1 MTIIFPYRN
10 RELDRIKKCFDSLAV
25 QTNQNFDIIFVDY
38 GSEPSIANQ
47 VKTYV
52 SQFPNLKYIYS
63 YCQFQ
68 PWSRAKA
75 INIGIKAAKTVYVFI
90 TDIDMIF
97 REDFVEILH
106 EIKNPKQSVYFKVG
120 FLSEAASKKQTQFE
134 NYKISFE
141 SGKGAQGLSLFPTK
155 ALNDICG
162 FDEFLHFWGAEDED
176 IHNRLMNI
184 GLEEIFY
191 NSEILMLHQW
201 HKNYRRSE
209 SKDLSVDLR
218 INNIT
223 RINDERLKFNKNNSV
238 KIVNSAWGRLISKTE
253 FDSFNSFEN
262 LEKIVN
268 IQEKINHFLFS
279 ELPNIGTKV
288 IAVKFEIDDFQHSF
302 KFYIK
307 KILRKTVPKYYSLK
321 EINDKVLLHI
331 ISFYHNFNYIYK
343 VSDDK
348 KSIQFIIQK

>member
-10 RELDRIKKCFDSLAV
+10 RELDRIEKCFDSLSA
-25 QTNQNFDIIFVDY
+25 QTNKNFNIIFVDY
-38 GSEPSIANQ
+38 GSAESIANQ

-52 SQFPNLKYIYS
+52 SEFSNLEYIYS
-63 YCQFQ
+63 YCQHQ

-75 INIGIKAAKTVYVFI
+75 INIGIKAAKTDYVFI
-90 TDIDMIF
+90 ADIDMIF

-106 EIKNPKQSVYFKVG
+106 KIKNPRQSVYFKVG
-120 FLSEAASKKQTQFE
+120 FLSEAESKKKTHFE
-134 NYKISFE
+134 NYKINFE

-155 ALNDICG
+155 ALIDICG

-201 HKNYRRSE
+201 HKSYRKSE
-209 SKDLSVDLR
+209 SRDLSVDLK

-223 RINDERLKFNKNNSV
+223 RINDERLKYNKNNGL
-238 KIVNSAWGRLISKTE
+238 KIVNSNWGRLITKTE
-253 FDSFNSFEN
+253 FETLNNFGNI
-262 LEKIVN
+262 LKIVN
-268 IQEKINHFLFS
+268 IQEKIDHFLFS
-279 ELPNIGTKV
+279 ELPNIGNKT
-288 IAVKFEIDDFQHSF
+288 IAVNFEIDNFQYSF
-302 KFYIK
+302 KYCIK
-307 KILRKTVPKYYSLK
+307 KILRKTVPNYYSLK

-343 VSDDK
+343 VSEDK
-348 KSIQFIIQK
+348 KSIQLIIQ